1 METAEIGV
9 RLRQARGWAGF
20 SQQDAADALGI
31 PRELISYWE
40 NGRRLPGY
48 AQVRRLATLYGTSAS
63 YLIGEASSSKQSD
76 EHALIYR
83 DLPTQAPRTRAATRQ
98 WLAFLE
104 DWADL
109 REEAG
114 DRLPG
119 QWSPPEQ
126 AWRQPRPITDSRRA
140 PGLAD
145 DVRRHYRLG
154 ADAIPDLVA
163 FLDAWGILVYRIPL
177 DPLDQGGISGAFY
190 NHPRLGACILVNT
203 TTTPGRQTFTLAH
216 EFAHALFHYQETGL
230 VSRAHVRDRRERFA
244 DVFASHFLV
253 PSGTLFDLIE
263 HVGDVGP
270 LEILQLQRYFR
281 VSYAMLLYRLL
292 SEGILSQEEYD
303 EYRGYSPSYL
313 ASILGL
319 SAADY
324 LIKQSEPEVGI
335 ESYSVSVLSR
345 VRAFVEADEL
355 SPPAAA
361 SLLDISQEELATRL
375 LAPPQPA
382 TGSEVDEFSELPEE
396 HLLTSGRR
404 RKG

>member
-1 METAEIGV
+1 MELADLGS
-9 RLRQARGWAGF
+9 RLRQAREWAGF
-20 SQQDAADALGI
+20 SQQDAADTLGI

-40 NGRRLPGY
+40 NGRRRPSY
-48 AQVRRLATLYGTSAS
+48 TQIRRLAVLYGTSAS
-63 YLIGEASSSKQSD
+63 YLVGKTPPPVQSD

-83 DLPTQAPRTRAATRQ
+83 DLPTQAPQTRAALRQ
-98 WLAFLE
+98 WLAFLD
-104 DWADL
+104 DWSDL

-119 QWSPPEQ
+119 HWVPPKQ
-126 AWRQPRPITDSRRA
+126 AWRQPRPVTDSRRA

-145 DVRRHYRLG
+145 DVRKHYKLG
-154 ADAIPDLVA
+154 TDAIPDLVA
-163 FLDAWGILVYRIPL
+163 FLDAWGILVYRVPL
-177 DPLDQGGISGAFY
+177 DPLDHGGISGAFY
-190 NHPRLGACILVNT
+190 NHPRLGACILVNSQ
-203 TTTPGRQTFTLAH
+203 TTPGRQTFTLAH

-253 PSGTLFDLIE
+253 PSETLFDLVE
-263 HVGDVGP
+263 HVSEIGP
-270 LEILQLQRYFR
+270 LEVLQLQRYFR

-292 SEGILSQEEYD
+292 SEGILSQAKYD

-319 SAADY
+319 DPADY
-324 LIKQSEPEVGI
+324 LIEQSEARVGLENYPI
-335 ESYSVSVLSR
+335 SVLSR
-345 VRAFVEADEL
+345 VRAFVDADEL

-361 SLLDISQEELATRL
+361 SLLDVSQEDLVARL
-375 LAPPQPA
+375 LATPQSA
-382 TGSEVDEFSELPEE
+382 TGSEAHEFSELPEA
-396 HLLTSGRR
+396 HLLSSGRR